1 MQVDKTVYL
10 QKGELTNMET
20 TGEKGE
26 NSLPHNEAWHDEE
39 ALTWQQ
45 RLQMLVS

>member
-1 MQVDKTVYL
+1 M
-10 QKGELTNMET
+10 GT

-26 NSLPHNEAWHDEE
+26 GNLPHNAAWYDEK